1 MIARA
6 KSSISLP
13 SDGGQ
18 RRAPLDAAIYGK
30 GTKLTKQLK
39 ILTLALAAAM
49 AVGGIAVLNASAT
62 VKGHFESDV
71 EHTLLVGSEGH
82 NTSTGEA
89 HTTEFHIDEGEG
101 IVCSTASYSG
111 TTITKT
117 TTEVT
122 ITPKYENCKT
132 TDGTAVTVT
141 THKCDYTFFS
151 HGTNAHGTVS
161 VMCSS
166 GEAIEI
172 HHPNCTITVPGQ
184 APNGL
189 HMTQGAN
196 YKTMLLN
203 GKHALTVNVTL
214 KAITAEYHGG
224 ICIFLGTNHTAE
236 MTGAVTLAGTNTAGE
251 AVNIT
256 HT

>member
-1 MIARA
+1 
-6 KSSISLP
+6 
-13 SDGGQ
+13 
-18 RRAPLDAAIYGK
+18 
-30 GTKLTKQLK
+30 LTKQLK
-39 ILTLALAAAM
+39 ILTLALMAALAIS
-49 AVGGIAVLNASAT
+49 GIAVLNASAV

-71 EHTLLVGSEGH
+71 DHTLLVGTEGH
-82 NTSTGEA
+82 NTSTKEV

-101 IVCSTASYSG
+101 IVCKNASYSG
-111 TTITKT
+111 TTTTKT

-122 ITPKYENCKT
+122 VTPSYSNCQT
-132 TDGTAVTVT
+132 TNGTAVEVT
-141 THKCDYTFFS
+141 MNGCDYTFFS

-161 VMCSS
+161 VMC
-166 GEAIEI
+166 GAGKAIEI

-184 APNGL
+184 TPNGV
-189 HMTQGAN
+189 HMTQGAT
-196 YKTMLLN
+196 YTTAVVN
-203 GKHALTVNVTL
+203 GKHALTVDVTL

-251 AVNIT
+251 PVNIT